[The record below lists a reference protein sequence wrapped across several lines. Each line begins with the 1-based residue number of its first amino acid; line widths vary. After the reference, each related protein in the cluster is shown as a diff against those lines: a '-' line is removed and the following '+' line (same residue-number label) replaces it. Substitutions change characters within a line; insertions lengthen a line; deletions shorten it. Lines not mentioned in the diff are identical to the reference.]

1 MRPHGLRRPSRPP
14 NPPTPPRPSPPTP
27 PSPHPTKTDTPKGAT
42 AEKKDHP
49 PGDPIVGTVAH
60 VPYPTGVE
68 KGTVRGIH
76 GRKYGAVWV
85 EYPGGTTLYEVSRHL
100 LFPTPEEAE
109 RYQEEARSGKKKL
122 KPPAPTGEETNPP
135 NLNPTTEPTNP
146 ANPPSG
152 PTKTWDPITGSHE
165 V

>member
-1 MRPHGLRRPSRPP
+1 M
-14 NPPTPPRPSPPTP
+14 
-27 PSPHPTKTDTPKGAT
+27 
-42 AEKKDHP
+42 
-49 PGDPIVGTVAH
+49 VGTVIH

-68 KGTVRGIH
+68 KRTVRGIH

-85 EYPGGTTLYEVSRHL
+85 EYPGGTTLYEVARPL

-109 RYQEEARSGKKKL
+109 RYRDEAWSGKKKPKL
-122 KPPAPTGEETNPP
+122 PAPTNEGTNPP
-135 NLNPTTEPTNP
+135 NPNPTTEPTNP

-152 PTKTWDPITGSHE
+152 PTQTWDPITWSHE